1 MIDQAALNQE
11 PTMTDRDLAIEIAKV
26 LDQKK
31 GSNIV
36 ALNVSELTVICDYM
50 VIATGRNTNL
60 VKAMAD
66 DVDDRM
72 AELGLELRR
81 IEGQNEARWI
91 VMDYGRILVH
101 IFSQEERR
109 FYNLERLWDNGT
121 NQLELPFLEEE

>member
-1 MIDQAALNQE
+1 
-11 PTMTDRDLAIEIAKV
+11 MTDRDLAIEIAKV